1 VLHVRHACT
10 CMSVRVTRVD
20 SSHTCMCTMY
30 SNTFARAGFHFKTE
44 IALSPKSTRHMR
56 KSPFQSGHIVKNH
69 THARDRSMHHPFPP
83 KASELVINF
92 SPNCPPNC
100 HIPSYQNPFMGE
112 ARVDKFSSFPEI
124 CHALFTVC
132 IRKSS
137 RSTEEYVFTA
147 SVFSKHFFF
156 FGKQLV
162 ACRLAVGSLLVTSR

>member
-1 VLHVRHACT
+1 MLHVRHACT

-44 IALSPKSTRHMR
+44 IALSPKSTRYMR
-56 KSPFQSGHIVKNH
+56 KSPLQSGHIVKNH

-112 ARVDKFSSFPEI
+112 ARVDNFSSFPES
-124 CHALFTVC
+124 CHALFKPRPNDRNMPTQHIATLLGATC
-132 IRKSS
+132 C
-137 RSTEEYVFTA
+137 
-147 SVFSKHFFF
+147 
-156 FGKQLV
+156 L
-162 ACRLAVGSLLVTSR
+162 RLATLLQHVATCWVLLAQI